1 MLSWIWLTAIAKCL
15 GLGRLSSSSVLDLA
29 CLSDPHYIIPL
40 GVPREDGH
48 SLGHAQG
55 KMVVTLDFANCKSKC
70 LGSSMIARPTLS
82 WTWLTAKSKHL
93 GSDIFSRPTLHHSL
107 EHAQEGWSF
116 PRAYPREDGHFL
128 GRV

>member
-70 LGSSMIARPTLS
+70 LESSMIAKPTLS
-82 WTWLTAKSKHL
+82 WTWLTAKSKFL

-116 PRAYPREDGHFL
+116 PRAYPRKDGHFL